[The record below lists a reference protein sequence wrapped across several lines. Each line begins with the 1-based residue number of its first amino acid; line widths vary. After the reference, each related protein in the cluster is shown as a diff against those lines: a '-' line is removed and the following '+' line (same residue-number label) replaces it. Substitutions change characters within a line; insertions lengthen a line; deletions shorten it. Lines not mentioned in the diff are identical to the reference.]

1 MNGTTAELLSASQ
14 ITQRFVLPD
23 GSDHYTVLDG
33 VSVAVRQ
40 GEVVALLGRSG
51 CGKSTLLR
59 VLAGL
64 IRPTTGA
71 VISNGRPLEGPN
83 PDVAMVFQSFA
94 LLPWLTVQENTELGL
109 TARGVPKDSREEE
122 ALKAIKMVGLEGYES
137 AYPRELSGGMRQ
149 RVGFARAF
157 VMNPQVLMMDEPFSA
172 LDVLTAENL
181 RGEIGE
187 LWEAGKFPAKSILL
201 VTHNIEEAVA
211 LSDRVIILAANPGRV
226 RGELMVDLPRPR
238 DHKSARFKAMVD
250 HIYTI
255 MTNPDVAVREV
266 KQQDAK
272 FPPLPHARAGGISG
286 LLEVVFDH
294 GGRDDLPQLAERLRL
309 EIDDLLPIIDASVML
324 GLAKVEQGDVILTPI
339 GAEFAQASVERS
351 HQIFGEQILKCVPI
365 LRTIVE
371 TLKQK
376 KSHKAKADLFLDILD
391 EYYSQKEVARQ
402 FETAIAW
409 GRYGQIL
416 EYDSDEEIIS
426 LPDVDE

>member
-1 MNGTTAELLSASQ
+1 MTELITASHVTKSFA
-14 ITQRFVLPD
+14 LPD
-23 GSDHYTVLDG
+23 GSDHYTVLQD
-33 VSVAVRQ
+33 VSVCVKQ

-59 VLAGL
+59 ILAGL
-64 IRPTTGA
+64 IRPTAGDVVTDG
-71 VISNGRPLEGPN
+71 VPLQGPN
-83 PDVAMVFQSFA
+83 QNVAMVFQSFA

-109 TARGVPKDSREEE
+109 TARGVGKVEREEE
-122 ALKAIKMVGLEGYES
+122 ALRAIKMVGLEGYES
-137 AYPRELSGGMRQ
+137 AYPKELSGGMRQ

-157 VMNPQVLMMDEPFSA
+157 VMNPEVLMMDEPFSA

-226 RGELMVDLPRPR
+226 RGELTVDIPRPR
-238 DHKSARFKAMVD
+238 DHKAARFKALVD

-255 MTNPDVAVREV
+255 MTNPDVAVGEL
-266 KQQDAK
+266 KAGESKSTAK

-309 EIDDLLPIIDASVML
+309 EVDDLLPI
-324 GLAKVEQGDVILTPI
+324 
-339 GAEFAQASVERS
+339 
-351 HQIFGEQILKCVPI
+351 
-365 LRTIVE
+365 
-371 TLKQK
+371 
-376 KSHKAKADLFLDILD
+376 
-391 EYYSQKEVARQ
+391 
-402 FETAIAW
+402 
-409 GRYGQIL
+409 
-416 EYDSDEEIIS
+416 
-426 LPDVDE
+426 

>member
-1 MNGTTAELLSASQ
+1 MNELISASHV
-14 ITQRFVLPD
+14 TKSFVLPD
-23 GSDHYTVLDG
+23 GSDHYTVLQD
-33 VSVAVRQ
+33 VSVNVKQ

-59 VLAGL
+59 ILAGL
-64 IRPTTGA
+64 IRPTTGD
-71 VISNGRPLEGPN
+71 VVTDGVPLTGPN
-83 PDVAMVFQSFA
+83 QNVAMVFQSFA

-109 TARGVPKDSREEE
+109 TARGVHKDKREEE
-122 ALKAIKMVGLEGYES
+122 ALKAIKMVGLEGYET

-157 VMNPQVLMMDEPFSA
+157 VMNPEVLMMDEPFSA

-226 RGELMVDLPRPR
+226 RGELTVDIPRPR
-238 DHKSARFKAMVD
+238 DHKAARFKALVD

-255 MTNPDVAVREV
+255 MTNPDVAVGAL
-266 KQQDAK
+266 KANDAK
-272 FPPLPHARAGGISG
+272 FPLLPHARAGGISG

-294 GGRDDLPQLAERLRL
+294 GGRDDLPQLAARLRL
-309 EIDDLLPIIDASVML
+309 EVDDLLPIIDASVML
-324 GLAKVEQGDVILTPI
+324 GFARVEQGDVILTLT
-339 GAEFAQASVERS
+339 GAEFAQADVERS
-351 HQIFGEQILKCVPI
+351 HQIFGQQILAHVPI
-365 LRTIVE
+365 LQTIVE

-376 KSHKAKADLFLDILD
+376 KSGKAKADLFLDILD
-391 EYYSQKEVARQ
+391 EYYSEKEAERQ

-416 EYDSDEEIIS
+416 GYDSDEEIIS
-426 LPDVDE
+426 LPEAE